1 MNCAQARAELIR
13 YHASASAQN
22 RYDALEQDWNRLRD
36 YEREWRVFGERVGR
50 VLVLIVVVAAT
61 VALLVGCDSAAQKCA
76 RWTASAEGFTMCI
89 KDRNCNMDHRD
100 YTRLN
105 EAKRLAIEYCAVSS

>member
-1 MNCAQARAELIR
+1 MNRAEARAELIR

-50 VLVLIVVVAAT
+50 VLVLVVA
-61 VALLVGCDSAAQKCA
+61 VALITALLTGCDSPEQKCA
-76 RWTASAEGFTMCI
+76 RWSAFAEGYTMCI
-89 KDRNCNMDHRD
+89 KDPACEMEARHYRS
-100 YTRLN
+100 LN
-105 EAKRLAIEYCAVSS
+105 EAKQQVVLHCPVLS